1 MHLNYINIMSHR
13 KLGRKFEGMNYHQLG
28 PIVKINVQK
37 YLNLPKIRKEEEEFQ
52 TLIDSFDSE

>member
-1 MHLNYINIMSHR
+1 MSHR
-13 KLGRKFEGMNYHQLG
+13 KLGRKFEGKNYPQLG
-28 PIVKINVQK
+28 PIVKINVRK